1 MRPRN
6 ARAPRDVARRGAEP
20 VLLMELQTAHCA
32 GPALIQ
38 GGTVHGSSDVL
49 LKPTPPNVEKLA
61 VTFHGHLAHI
71 FEST

>member
-49 LKPTPPNVEKLA
+49 LKPSPEAWMFVRPSLPLRPSS
-61 VTFHGHLAHI
+61 H
-71 FEST
+71 